1 MSGLTK
7 KAIID
12 VTISLAERKPF
23 NRITVRDI
31 VTECGITRNTFYYYF
46 RDIYDV
52 IDQALKMQIE
62 KYDIEDDVEKTL
74 FDLTAFVVRRK
85 KVFLNMYRTLG
96 HDKSGE
102 YIMEKLHT
110 LLISHITRVAEQKS
124 VDISDEDVHLISA
137 FYEEALFGILSRW
150 LTSNKNTG
158 LENIEDAINRI
169 KIIFSGEIEHTVE
182 NCKKISSDQEGE
194 RE

>member
-52 IDQALKMQIE
+52 IDQALKAQIE
-62 KYDIEDDVEKTL
+62 KYDVEDDVEKTL

-110 LLISHITRVAEQKS
+110 LLTSHIAGVAKQQE
-124 VDISDEDVHLISA
+124 VVISDEDVYLISA

-150 LTSNKNTG
+150 LTNTKNTG
-158 LENIEDAINRI
+158 LEDIEDAINRI
-169 KIIFSGEIEHTVE
+169 KVMFDGEIEHTVA
-182 NCKKISSDQEGE
+182 NCKNLSYNAEENK
-194 RE
+194 

>member
-52 IDQALKMQIE
+52 IDQALKAQIE
-62 KYDIEDDVEKTL
+62 KYDVEDDVEKTL

-102 YIMEKLHT
+102 YIMGKLHT
-110 LLISHITRVAEQKS
+110 LLTSHIAGVAKQQE
-124 VDISDEDVHLISA
+124 VVISDEDVYLISA

-150 LTSNKNTG
+150 LTNTKNTG
-158 LENIEDAINRI
+158 LEDIEDAINRI
-169 KIIFSGEIEHTVE
+169 KVMFDGEIEHTVA
-182 NCKKISSDQEGE
+182 NCKNLSYNAEENK
-194 RE
+194 